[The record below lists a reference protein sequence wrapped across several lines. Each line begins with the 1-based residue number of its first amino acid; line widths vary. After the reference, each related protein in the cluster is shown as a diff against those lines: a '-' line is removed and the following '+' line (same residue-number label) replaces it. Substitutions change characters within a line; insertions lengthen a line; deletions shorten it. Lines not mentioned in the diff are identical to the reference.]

1 MNIQRGLRFKRT
13 TKLSASCTFVSFS
26 RTILAVENGMV
37 IEEVGLY
44 LDYSKN
50 RITGETLDLLRQL
63 ADECDLRGRI
73 DAMFRGDQ
81 INVTEKRPACI
92 SRSCASNRVHSCQW
106 TERRP

>member
-1 MNIQRGLRFKRT
+1 
-13 TKLSASCTFVSFS
+13 
-26 RTILAVENGMV
+26 MV
-37 IEEVGLY
+37 IEELGLY

-73 DAMFRGDQ
+73 DAMFRGDP
-81 INVTEKRPACI
+81 INVTEKEAGAAHRAA
-92 SRSCASNRVHSCQW
+92 CASNRVHSCQW